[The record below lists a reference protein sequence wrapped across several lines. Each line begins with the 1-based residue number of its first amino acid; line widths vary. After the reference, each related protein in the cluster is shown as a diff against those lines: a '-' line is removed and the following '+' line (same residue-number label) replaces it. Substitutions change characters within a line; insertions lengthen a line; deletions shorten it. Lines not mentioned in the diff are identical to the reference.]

1 MCKENKEGAD
11 RGAERTAEVVVTT
24 SQVAEDGVEVAG
36 LLDALQETRQKTS
49 VSMMK

>member
-1 MCKENKEGAD
+1 MQENKEGAD
-11 RGAERTAEVVVTT
+11 QGVELTAEVVVATGE
-24 SQVAEDGVEVAG
+24 VAEDGVEVAG